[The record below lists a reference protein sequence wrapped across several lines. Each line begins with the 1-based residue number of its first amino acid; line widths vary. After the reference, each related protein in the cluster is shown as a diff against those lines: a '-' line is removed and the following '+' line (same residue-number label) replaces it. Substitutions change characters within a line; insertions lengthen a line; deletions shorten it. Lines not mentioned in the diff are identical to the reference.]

1 MNKSFELYQKKL
13 KKENNDNES
22 SGFFKRFLF
31 STLIKTLIVIVL
43 FLGSLIYIRQNDD
56 NKDNFKNVV
65 YNNSLS
71 FAKIYSLY
79 NKYLG
84 DVIPF
89 KNAFKDNTKLVSSN
103 KITYSNIT
111 KESNGYILDVSS
123 DYALSSISSGIVV
136 EKKKS
141 DTYGNLIKVQD
152 KEGLNVTYGMLS
164 DINVDLYDY
173 VEKGE
178 IIGKAN
184 KKLYLI
190 FEKDGKYL
198 SYEKHL

>member
-43 FLGSLIYIRQNDD
+43 FLGSLIYIRQSDD

-89 KNAFKDNTKLVSSN
+89 KNAFKDNTKLVSSD

-141 DTYGNLIKVQD
+141 DNYGNLIKVQD

-198 SYEKHL
+198 SYEKYL

>member
-13 KKENNDNES
+13 KKENNNNES

-31 STLIKTLIVIVL
+31 SMLIKTLIVIVL
-43 FLGSLIYIRQNDD
+43 FLGSLIYIRQSDD

-89 KNAFKDNTKLVSSN
+89 KNVFKDNTKLVSSD

-136 EKKKS
+136 EKKKN
-141 DTYGNLIKVQD
+141 DTYGNIIKVQD

-198 SYEKHL
+198 SYEKYL

>member
-22 SGFFKRFLF
+22 SGFFKKFLF

-43 FLGSLIYIRQNDD
+43 FLGSLIYIRQSDD

-89 KNAFKDNTKLVSSN
+89 KNAFKDNTKLVSSD

-136 EKKKS
+136 EKKKN
-141 DTYGNLIKVQD
+141 DTYGNIIKVQD

-198 SYEKHL
+198 SYEKYL

>member
-43 FLGSLIYIRQNDD
+43 FLGSLIYIRQSDD

-89 KNAFKDNTKLVSSN
+89 KNAFKDNTKLVSSD

-136 EKKKS
+136 EKKKN
-141 DTYGNLIKVQD
+141 DTYGNIIKVQD

-198 SYEKHL
+198 SYEKYL

>member
-43 FLGSLIYIRQNDD
+43 FLGSLIYIRQSDD

-89 KNAFKDNTKLVSSN
+89 KNAFKDNTKLVSSD

-136 EKKKS
+136 EKKKN

-198 SYEKHL
+198 SYEKYL

>member
-43 FLGSLIYIRQNDD
+43 FLGSLIYIRQSDD

-89 KNAFKDNTKLVSSN
+89 KNAFKDNTKLVSSD

-136 EKKKS
+136 EKKKN
-141 DTYGNLIKVQD
+141 DTYGNIIKVQD

-164 DINVDLYDY
+164 DINVELYDY

>member
-43 FLGSLIYIRQNDD
+43 FLGSLIYIRQSDD

-84 DVIPF
+84 DVIPI
-89 KNAFKDNTKLVSSN
+89 NSDG
-103 KITYSNIT
+103 NIT
-111 KESNGYILDVSS
+111 N
-123 DYALSSISSGIVV
+123 
-136 EKKKS
+136 
-141 DTYGNLIKVQD
+141 D
-152 KEGLNVTYGMLS
+152 KE
-164 DINVDLYDY
+164 
-173 VEKGE
+173 K
-178 IIGKAN
+178 
-184 KKLYLI
+184 
-190 FEKDGKYL
+190 
-198 SYEKHL
+198 